1 MSYETILYATEGA
14 LATISLN
21 RPHRLNSIVPPMP
34 EEIED
39 AVHRANR
46 DGEVKVIVLREFA
59 KMVAVTKYLLMEAN
73 ISVDGQKDNQ
83 PRVLASQLI
92 KRALL

>member
-34 EEIED
+34 EEVEA
-39 AVHRANR
+39 AVLRANR
-46 DGEVKVIVLREFA
+46 DREVKVIVLRGIGIDRAEA
-59 KMVAVTKYLLMEAN
+59 REITRQKLEPLPRLAVFDPA
-73 ISVDGQKDNQ
+73 
-83 PRVLASQLI
+83 
-92 KRALL
+92 